1 MDHDPPATTSAQHLP
16 GAGETGTGAFV
27 RGTVDEE
34 FSAFYRAEVRALVVF
49 LLHHGATLA
58 VAADMAQ
65 EAMIQAHR
73 YWATIRAPRAYVRT
87 VAARALARKTASVL
101 EDPVDDVPEPTSL
114 LPRPDAYAD
123 WEDQHVTL
131 ALLRSLPPR
140 QRQVL
145 AWTLDGYT
153 PTEIAE
159 QLSMTPEA
167 VRASLKKARLAAVH
181 YLAARK
187 DDDR

>member
-1 MDHDPPATTSAQHLP
+1 MTDHDPPATASAQHLP
-16 GAGETGTGAFV
+16 GAGEREAARQ

-34 FSAFYRAEVRALVVF
+34 FSAFYRAEVRGLVVF

-65 EAMIQAHR
+65 EAMIRAHR
-73 YWATIRAPRAYVRT
+73 YWGTIRSPRAYVRT
-87 VAARALARKTASVL
+87 VAARALARRTASVP
-101 EDPVDDVPEPTSL
+101 EVPVDEVPEPTSL

-123 WEDQHVTL
+123 WEEQHVTL

-145 AWTLDGYT
+145 AWTLDGYA
-153 PTEIAE
+153 PAEIAE
-159 QLSMTPEA
+159 QLSLSSEA
-167 VRASLKKARLAAVH
+167 VRASLKKARRAAVQ

-187 DDDR
+187 EER